1 MIGRVFSTKEGI
13 YNFIYS
19 FGAAIVI
26 LGAWLKITHINLGFI
41 TGNVA
46 LTVGLITEAFIFCI
60 FAFDPPKNEE
70 NYAWENVYPELLD
83 KHAKPNPLHAN
94 VGDASS
100 QGFMLEMENSL
111 SGKLDKML
119 EDAKLDVGLFERLRA
134 GIDKFSSS
142 VDQINQTVDV
152 SASTH
157 KYNEQLN
164 KAASHM
170 ESMNQLYAMQLEQ
183 GQKQS
188 EFSKKYVA
196 DLEKSAEQSSKFNE
210 ELQGLTSNLNNLNRV
225 YGGML
230 TAMKS

>member
-1 MIGRVFSTKEGI
+1 MFKTKDSI
-13 YNFIYS
+13 TNFVYS

-26 LGAWLKITHINLGFI
+26 LGALFKMTHWSLGPI

-46 LTVGLITEAFIFCI
+46 LAAGLITEALIFLF
-60 FAFDPPKNEE
+60 FAFDPPKSEE
-70 NYAWENVYPELLD
+70 SYAWENVYPELLD
-83 KHAKPNPLHAN
+83 ETAERQPRKAVAKVENKE
-94 VGDASS
+94 
-100 QGFMLEMENSL
+100 LEVSL
-111 SGKLDKML
+111 SDKLDKML
-119 EDAKLDVGLFERLRA
+119 ADAKLDVSLFERLRG

-164 KAASHM
+164 LAASHL
-170 ESMNQLYAMQLEQ
+170 ESMNALYALQLEQ

-188 EFSKKYVA
+188 EFSKKYVE
-196 DLEKSAEQSSKFNE
+196 DIQKSAAHSEKFNE
-210 ELQGLTSNLNNLNRV
+210 ELQGLTGNLNNLNRV

-230 TAMKS
+230 SAMKS

>member
-1 MIGRVFSTKEGI
+1 MFKTKDSI
-13 YNFIYS
+13 TNFIYS

-26 LGAWLKITHINLGFI
+26 LGALFKMTHWSLGPI

-46 LTVGLITEAFIFCI
+46 LAAGLITEALIFLF
-60 FAFDPPKNEE
+60 FAFDPPKSEE

-83 KHAKPNPLHAN
+83 ETAERQPRKAVAKVENKE
-94 VGDASS
+94 
-100 QGFMLEMENSL
+100 LEVSL
-111 SGKLDKML
+111 SDKLDKML
-119 EDAKLDVGLFERLRA
+119 ADAKLDVSLFERLRG

-164 KAASHM
+164 LAASHL
-170 ESMNQLYAMQLEQ
+170 ESMNALYALQLEQ

-188 EFSKKYVA
+188 EYSKKYVE
-196 DLEKSAEQSSKFNE
+196 DIQKSAAHSEKFNE
-210 ELQGLTSNLNNLNRV
+210 ELQGLTGILNYLYLF
-225 YGGML
+225 YGVL
-230 TAMKS
+230 LSVMKS

>member
-1 MIGRVFSTKEGI
+1 MFKTKDSI
-13 YNFIYS
+13 TNFVYS

-26 LGAWLKITHINLGFI
+26 LGALFKMTHWSIGPI

-46 LTVGLITEAFIFCI
+46 LAVGLITEALIFLF
-60 FAFDPPKNEE
+60 FAFDPPRSEE
-70 NYAWENVYPELLD
+70 SYAWENVYPELLD
-83 KHAKPNPLHAN
+83 ESAERQPRKVVAKVENKE
-94 VGDASS
+94 
-100 QGFMLEMENSL
+100 LEVSL
-111 SGKLDKML
+111 SDKLDKML
-119 EDAKLDVGLFERLRA
+119 ADAKLDVSLFERLRG

-164 KAASHM
+164 MAASHL
-170 ESMNQLYAMQLEQ
+170 ESMNALYALQLEQ

-188 EFSKKYVA
+188 EYSKKYVE
-196 DLEKSAEQSSKFNE
+196 DIQKSAAHSEKFNE
-210 ELQGLTSNLNNLNRV
+210 ELQGLTGNLNNLNRV

-230 TAMKS
+230 SAMKS